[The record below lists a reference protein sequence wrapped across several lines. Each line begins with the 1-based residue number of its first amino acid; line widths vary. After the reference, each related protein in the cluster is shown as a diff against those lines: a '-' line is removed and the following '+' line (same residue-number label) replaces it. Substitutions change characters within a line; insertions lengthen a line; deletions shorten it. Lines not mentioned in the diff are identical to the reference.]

1 MKWIT
6 HWTTAF
12 ITLIVLSVI
21 GFSDPFIK
29 ETLRLKSFD
38 FIQKYDTP
46 TLSQDIAIVEIDEK
60 SIEKYGQWPWKRSII
75 ADIVQKAVSY
85 THLTLPTNRE
95 V

>member
-1 MKWIT
+1 MVFNLVPINIRMKWIT

-38 FIQKYDTP
+38 FIRIDTP
-46 TLSQDIAIVEIDEK
+46 TLSQDIALVEIDEK
-60 SIEKYGQWPWKRSII
+60 SIEK
-75 ADIVQKAVSY
+75 
-85 THLTLPTNRE
+85 
-95 V
+95 